1 MYSKCVLTGG
11 WLLCISCELRS
22 VANREAQRTFPLIS
36 HRWKVTIRSTSIP
49 ILHIFRFMFSFFNL
63 LLLSATWEYISII
76 RSTFLHPSI
85 HYCCESVVC
94 AQFGLWIL
102 YAVDRTSVCGLNHG
116 HIIFLYFISR
126 FVEKALSAKPSVFIN
141 SQPNGKGWT
150 GAATEEKK
158 KKKKKKSP
166 HDDDTFLFVS
176 AKQAESASVSTAHN
190 TCSTNL

>member
-85 HYCCESVVC
+85 HYCCGVCSIRPVNSVRRWSHVC
-94 AQFGLWIL
+94 VWVEPWAHHF
-102 YAVDRTSVCGLNHG
+102 S
-116 HIIFLYFISR
+116 IFYKPFCR
-126 FVEKALSAKPSVFIN
+126 EGFV
-141 SQPNGKGWT
+141 SQAICFYQQSTERQRMNRSSNWREEEE
-150 GAATEEKK
+150 EEKK
-158 KKKKKKSP
+158 ITSWRW
-166 HDDDTFLFVS
+166 HISICQCQTGRECLRFD
-176 AKQAESASVSTAHN
+176 ST
-190 TCSTNL
+190 